1 MCKSKSWLKVTEVEE
16 VDLKEKVRSS
26 HWCYSVGF
34 PFASVPSQ
42 HGCKCEGLSI
52 VPLPAVHLLLH
63 HEDDHPGV
71 EGVVADGDDVKAS
84 PGRLDFLTVGE

>member
-1 MCKSKSWLKVTEVEE
+1 MAFHSPANQANILSIFQASKL
-16 VDLKEKVRSS
+16 
-26 HWCYSVGF
+26 
-34 PFASVPSQ
+34 Q
-42 HGCKCEGLSI
+42 MCEGLGN

-71 EGVVADGDDVKAS
+71 DGVVEVGGAKAS